1 MVVGCIPCA
10 AAAAPTAVT
19 SLGGILTT
27 GAAALAGAVGAKKL
41 SNKIKKK

>member
-27 GAAALAGAVGAKKL
+27 GAAALLVRLEQKL
-41 SNKIKKK
+41 SNKIKRK